1 MRLGLGLNFLHRIIS
16 DGLGIAYLLLQN
28 GDFLLQE
35 GPIELLTED
44 DDNLILNDPIYLIT
58 EDGDNLNFI
67 FGNIGI
73 FTQDSKNIS
82 RQVGGFIMTQKF
94 GEGYNAILEQPA
106 DGGNIYADQ
115 SETGDKIQL
124 EHLA

>member
-58 EDGDNLNFI
+58 EDGDIINFGGIQVLQTENSNNLF
-67 FGNIGI
+67 
-73 FTQDSKNIS
+73 
-82 RQVGGFIMTQKF
+82 RQVGGFILTEF
-94 GEGYNAILEQPA
+94 FDEGDNAILEQSA
-106 DGGNIYADQ
+106 D
-115 SETGDKIQL
+115 GDKIILDQ
-124 EHLA
+124 A